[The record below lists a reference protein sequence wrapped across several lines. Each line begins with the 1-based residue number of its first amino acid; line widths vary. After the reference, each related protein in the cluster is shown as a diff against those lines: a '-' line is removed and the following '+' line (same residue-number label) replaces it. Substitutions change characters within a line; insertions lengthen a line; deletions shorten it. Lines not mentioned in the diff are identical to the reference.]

1 LSKGIEQEFDK
12 IVKLNDKAHHALVN
26 YWKDNE
32 IYLSLEFWM
41 MIAILVVPLLVLF
54 FRIDKSKLFYMGFY
68 GYSIHMLFAYTDAFG
83 RNMGYWNYP
92 FPIFPVIPGLALDSS
107 FVPVMFILI
116 YQYTLNHKKNYY
128 VYTIIAAAIFS
139 FGFKPILVGM
149 GLFKMYEEINY
160 LHLFISFIPV
170 IILGKFIVDV
180 FMWVEK
186 RYKKGTKSKI

>member
-1 LSKGIEQEFDK
+1 MSNGIVKEFDK
-12 IVKLNDKAHHALVN
+12 TVKLNEEAHRALIS

-32 IYLSLEFWM
+32 IYLSFEFWFM
-41 MIAILVVPLLVLF
+41 VSILVVPLIILF
-54 FRIDKSKLFYMGFY
+54 FKIDKSKLFLMGFY

-83 RNMGYWNYP
+83 RNMGFWNYP

-128 VYTIIAAAIFS
+128 VYTIIVSAIFS
-139 FGFKPILVGM
+139 FGFKPVLVGM
-149 GLFKMYEEINY
+149 GMFRMYGEINY

-170 IILGKFIVDV
+170 LVLAKVIVDV
-180 FMWVEK
+180 FLWVEK
-186 RYKKGTKSKI
+186 KYKKGTKSKI